1 MQIVRKRAEEAN
13 WQQVKQM
20 VNDDQL
26 QVGDEVLDFMGNTPM
41 IYQVAEITPEDVHFI
56 SKGVHPERVA
66 WNENGKTKGGFK
78 VSDLRKHLE
87 ENLWPLLP
95 GELKEVISEREVLQ
109 IVDGEEERYTLKLWL
124 PTEYEVFGEAWANDD
139 AEGQQ
144 FSLFKDPANRV
155 KCVAGEEGNRAY
167 WWLLSVA
174 SGDSTGACVVSSY
187 GYANSSYA
195 SYELRVPVCF
205 TIKKS

>member
-26 QVGDEVLDFMGNTPM
+26 QVGDEVLDFMGNIPM
-41 IYQVAEITPEDVHFI
+41 IYQVAEITPEEVHFI

-66 WNENGKTKGGFK
+66 WNENGKTEGGFK

-95 GELKEVISEREVLQ
+95 DELKEVISEREVLQ

-124 PTEYEVFGEAWANDD
+124 PTEYEVFGEAWDNDD

-155 KCVAGEEGNRAY
+155 KCVAGEEGNRAT
-167 WWLLSVA
+167 WWLLSVYG
-174 SGDSTGACVVSSY
+174 GDSTGACSVSNN
-187 GYANSSYA
+187 GYANNYNCTSDF
-195 SYELRVPVCF
+195 RVPLCF
-205 TIKKS
+205 SIKR